1 MTRSSRLWFAV
12 AALAITALLAI
23 AAGRLASF
31 VMRVLLLDGG
41 KWWPHAMNGLA
52 ITTSTL
58 TLFFSVFMAIA
69 VKRRRGRRGVS
80 RRDPASIQDELD
92 LRKLRARGARVQFR

>member
-1 MTRSSRLWFAV
+1 MTRSTRLWFAV

-31 VMRVLLLDGG
+31 VMRVLLVDGG

-52 ITTSTL
+52 IGISTL
-58 TLFFSVFMAIA
+58 TVFFCVFMAIA
-69 VKRRRGRRGVS
+69 VKRRRARQGVRS
-80 RRDPASIQDELD
+80 PDPASIQDELES
-92 LRKLRARGARVQFR
+92 RKLRAGGARVQFR